1 MRWRGHGADQ
11 RQDHRFSPS
20 TKAQVNWRLRLL
32 KMNRRAYPYE
42 RRNHCRRHLAR
53 HEGWPHRTTLRA
65 TLVLLLGVPHH
76 MRPGPG
82 FRAALQAL
90 FAGAI
95 RGRIKLAVGQLKR
108 KGTAA
113 AIQSF
118 AWDQETSLRTAKV
131 QQPRKREILRS
142 QGLRLQPAGARRK
155 MARADAVDVP
165 RARLFAG

>member
-118 AWDQETSLRTAKV
+118 AWDQETSLQTAKV
-131 QQPRKREILRS
+131 QQPASARYCAVR
-142 QGLRLQPAGARRK
+142 GLDFSPLGHDEK
-155 MARADAVDVP
+155 
-165 RARLFAG
+165 